1 MAIRTTQLL
10 VLVRHGKAQPN
21 TEGAPDELRE
31 LTPAGRRA
39 LAAWLPRSLEPL
51 GKDARKAQVWTSP
64 ALRARQTADEV
75 TRTLKPRA
83 LSVHDCLWEQDA
95 NAFFQELA
103 ACPSPCVVAVGHTPF
118 VEDVLEQLTGNRLAF
133 STGAAAAVELEWPA
147 PDEAGESDADA
158 APRDAAPVGEDT
170 APQDAALD
178 GTDAASDG
186 SAAPASEDAAPGTPD
201 RPAGRLLWF
210 AQGPRSKRWDTL
222 YGLEAALARA
232 EANVEARL
240 AAFLD
245 DPADVETMHKFRISI
260 RTLRSLAAFCAP
272 FQKKKQAKAIQD
284 DLRAIV
290 LKTSYL
296 RELDVLSKQVGALDD
311 AAPDLVE
318 SCARQ
323 RAEECE
329 RVFAALQDPAVRR
342 GLDRVRANIE
352 NIRWKKRVERN
363 GLAPERL
370 QEHFAQLV
378 ADLEDGLA
386 TTNLTDA
393 EATHK
398 LRKNAKRV
406 RYDADN
412 LAKLIG
418 EGAQDASRA
427 AHDAQDRL
435 GELCDARVNL
445 RIVGDF
451 PAEGL
456 SEAALQNL
464 ATLKEYNERCIA
476 SHLEAQTASE
486 PVHDG
491 D

>member
-21 TEGAPDELRE
+21 TEGTSDELRE

-39 LAAWLPRSLEPL
+39 LAAWLPRTLEPL

-75 TRTLKPRA
+75 TRALKPRA

-95 NAFFQELA
+95 DAFFRELA

-118 VEDVLEQLTGNRLAF
+118 VENVLEQLTGNRLVF
-133 STGAAAAVELEWPA
+133 STGAAAAVELEWPT
-147 PDEAGESDADA
+147 PDEVDESGG
-158 APRDAAPVGEDT
+158 DAAPVGEDA
-170 APQDAALD
+170 APQDAPLD
-178 GTDAASDG
+178 STDAAPNG
-186 SAAPASEDAAPGTPD
+186 SAASASEDAAPDTPN
-201 RPAGRLLWF
+201 RPTGRLLWF

-222 YGLEAALARA
+222 YSLEAVLARA

-296 RELDVLSKQVGALDD
+296 RELDVLSKQVGALGN

-352 NIRWKKRVERN
+352 NIHWKKRVERN

-370 QEHFAQLV
+370 HEHFAQLV

-412 LAKLIG
+412 LAKLVG